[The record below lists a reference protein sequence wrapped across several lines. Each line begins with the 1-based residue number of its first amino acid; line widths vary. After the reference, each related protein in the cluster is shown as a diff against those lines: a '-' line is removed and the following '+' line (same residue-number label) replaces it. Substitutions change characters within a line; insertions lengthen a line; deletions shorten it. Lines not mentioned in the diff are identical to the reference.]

1 MNIYI
6 VEVHSSEQVAQVAQ
20 IATQVWHE
28 YYSKILSAKQ
38 IDYMVAKFQSEEAI
52 AAQIAEDGYRYY
64 LLEVNKEENAPE
76 VAQVEKAGEKSA
88 DDFCSGKEYQEK
100 EKKICRENAGYFA
113 ICPDGKTLFL
123 SKFYILERFRG
134 RGVASVGFEFME
146 QAAKMEGLES
156 IWLTVNKGND
166 NSIAV
171 YNHKGFVTV
180 REQVADI
187 GCGYVMDDYV
197 MSKSL

>member
-1 MNIYI
+1 MVVDYSKEIFNIEI
-6 VEVHSSEQVAQVAQ
+6 VEVRNSMQIAQVAQ

-28 YYSKILSAKQ
+28 YYSSILSVEQ

-52 AAQIAEDGYRYY
+52 AAQIAENGYRYY
-64 LLEVNKEENAPE
+64 LLEIADE
-76 VAQVEKAGEKSA
+76 VS
-88 DDFCSGKEYQEK
+88 
-100 EKKICRENAGYFA
+100 RENAGYFA
-113 ICPDGKTLFL
+113 ICPLGKTLFL

-134 RGVASVGFEFME
+134 RGLASVGFDFME
-146 QAAKMEGLES
+146 QTAKNEGLES

-171 YNHKGFVTV
+171 YNHRGFVTV

-197 MSKSL
+197 MSKKF